1 MSVIQ
6 THIILYFHHYV
17 QEIKQQE
24 RIKICTLSRQISSV
38 RPCFKDIRWFRS
50 FIQKSND
57 KEKSLLKIVSLRLLS
72 TMNFR
77 RSKCIRIFRWF
88 KSHLDNFILNTLNCV
103 TFIWILLN
111 KLLHDEVCQILI
123 YYVLVKKQSLK
134 WYLKQLLS
142 SFFKKSSHFHNKV
155 ENEFELFSIIIG
167 YSIQFRVFYTIYW
180 IYFYEQTN

>member
-1 MSVIQ
+1 MSFDSLSVIQ

-111 KLLHDEVCQILI
+111 KLLHPNFNILCAGQ
-123 YYVLVKKQSLK
+123 KAK
-134 WYLKQLLS
+134 
-142 SFFKKSSHFHNKV
+142 FKMV
-155 ENEFELFSIIIG
+155 FETVIIIFLQKIF
-167 YSIQFRVFYTIYW
+167 SFS
-180 IYFYEQTN
+180 